1 MRRLV
6 LALLATLGAGGAAAE
21 DAAPA
26 WQAVTLAH
34 TEQRSVHSR
43 HTGRDY
49 RIFVARPQQEP
60 PAAGYPV
67 LFVLDGNALFPTL
80 ALQAQALEARPA
92 PALRDSVL
100 VVGIGYP
107 NTQLYDFEARA
118 EDYTPDAADRQR
130 LPGRPAPPAGGA
142 ERFLAFIEDELKP
155 LIAARYR
162 VDPSR
167 QTLFGHSYGG
177 LFTLYALLERPQAFS
192 GYVAAS
198 PSIWWY
204 QGFVERRL
212 SAFERRAG
220 KAAPRAQLLIT
231 AGSAEEPQAGDPLSD
246 PRQRHLAERRM
257 VGNARETAQRL
268 AAVAGLRVDL
278 RINAG
283 ANHGTNA
290 QYSTIQALE
299 LASRVGRAA
308 AEAD

>member
-1 MRRLV
+1 VRRLV

-21 DAAPA
+21 DTAPA

-80 ALQAQALEARPA
+80 ALQAQALEARPD

-118 EDYTPDAADRQR
+118 EDYTPDAADRQ
-130 LPGRPAPPAGGA
+130 
-142 ERFLAFIEDELKP
+142 RFLAFIEDELKP